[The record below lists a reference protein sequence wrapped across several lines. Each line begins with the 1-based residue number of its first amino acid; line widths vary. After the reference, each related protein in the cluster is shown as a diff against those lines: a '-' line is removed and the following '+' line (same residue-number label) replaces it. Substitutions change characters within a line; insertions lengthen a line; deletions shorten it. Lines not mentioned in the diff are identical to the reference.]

1 MTVNIKNQEMSG
13 PGEQLGLLE
22 QEGASRKAELGGSG
36 LQLAKHSHLRLLA
49 LSRGLLGVNEE

>member
-1 MTVNIKNQEMSG
+1 MSG

-36 LQLAKHSHLRLLA
+36 LQLAKHTHLQLLA
-49 LSRGLLGVNEE
+49 LSRGLLHVNEE